1 MNHGGPELHHRE
13 SFTMRR
19 TLMGI
24 SGLLALAISAGAQIS
39 GDQAVRTCRESI
51 RRGAASRLGASNIEF
66 RSTQLS
72 ENQGAPDRLE
82 GTFAVHWGEKPEIHT
97 YACSVDASD
106 GSLEWAQIDSKSSE
120 TAQAGSTT
128 ERVYSD
134 TDLIDKCRNAVR
146 KKIYDHGYIGMHAN
160 SISIEKSTESGDRV
174 VGTATAE
181 TGGNRNVFKFSCE
194 ISRSTGVIRSTDVF
208 GQQK

>member
-1 MNHGGPELHHRE
+1 
-13 SFTMRR
+13 MRQA
-19 TLMGI
+19 LMGI
-24 SGLLALAISAGAQIS
+24 SGLLVLTISGVAQIS
-39 GDQAVRTCRESI
+39 GDEAIRTCRESI
-51 RRGAASRLGASNIEF
+51 RKSAASRLGALNIDF

-72 ENQGAPDRLE
+72 ENQGAPNRVE

-106 GSLEWAQIDSKSSE
+106 GSLQWTQIDSKSAE
-120 TAQAGSTT
+120 TAPAGSTT
-128 ERVYSD
+128 QRTYTD

-160 SISIEKSTESGDRV
+160 SISIEKSADLSDRV

-194 ISRSTGVIRSTDVF
+194 ISRSTGVIKSIEVY
-208 GQQK
+208 GQ